1 MCGAG
6 CVVDVGQIFVEEG
19 NEWTKKRK
27 CKIISNVNIEAFM
40 EIWELS
46 WTLNLDEMWM
56 HDVMIIIASWYLFY
70 TYDVPYTVL
79 SGHPCIKSFILSL
92 NPLK

>member
-1 MCGAG
+1 
-6 CVVDVGQIFVEEG
+6 
-19 NEWTKKRK
+19 
-27 CKIISNVNIEAFM
+27 
-40 EIWELS
+40 
-46 WTLNLDEMWM
+46 M